1 MNDITL
7 VQNNSALVSAS
18 SDITVK
24 IWRPHSEDSQNAT
37 TIGLH
42 SDYVKCLASPSSQAD
57 WIASG
62 GLDRKIRLWDLNGN
76 GEKLSID
83 VGEDENS
90 TKGSVYALSVRGS
103 TMASGGPESIVRLW
117 DPRTGKR
124 VTKLV
129 GHTDNVR
136 NILIN
141 QEGDM
146 VMTASSDRTVK
157 VWSITA
163 GRCLY
168 TLSMHNH
175 SVWCLY
181 SSHPQL
187 SVFYSADRSGLVAK
201 TDTRASADL
210 DQGLSIALA
219 QEHEGISKL
228 VAAGDY
234 FWTAT
239 SSSSI
244 NRWKDIDTQAP
255 FHIPDSLKKSDEASI
270 SDFKLPSPVQMEHTK
285 SERTLPQ
292 RSIPVNCVLRLS
304 NASSL
309 PHSRQH
315 ADSVTLSPGA
325 GLRKQSEE
333 ILDSELGVVVP
344 IQTGPEETIE
354 GQNGLIKHI
363 MLNDRK
369 RVLTMDTAGEV
380 VMWDLL
386 KVDMIYQPCK
396 PRFVLTI
403 TQCVPIQSFGKRHLE
418 DVVPEVNTLESVAN
432 WCAVDTR
439 TGTLAVVLEENY
451 CFDAEMYAD
460 ELVDEDQS
468 VFREDQRSTSILTF
482 TGSSYCP
489 SRFYSSKF

>member
-1 MNDITL
+1 MNASDQGKSYSGGRDGVICAWDLNLDLQHSSSSTQDTSVRSNPKSKVPTSKFRRQIQAHTHWVNDITL
-7 VQNNSALVSAS
+7 VHNNSALVSAS

-24 IWRPHSEDSQNAT
+24 IWRPHSTESQSAT

-42 SDYVKCLASPSSQAD
+42 SDYAKCLASPSTQAN

-62 GLDRKIRLWDLNGN
+62 GLDRKIRLWDLNGK
-76 GEKLSID
+76 GEKLHID
-83 VGEDENS
+83 VGDEENS
-90 TKGSVYALSVRGS
+90 AKGSIYALRARDSI
-103 TMASGGPESIVRLW
+103 MASGGPESIVRLW

-124 VTKLV
+124 ITKLV

-136 NILIN
+136 DILLN
-141 QEGDM
+141 QEGDT
-146 VMTASSDRTVK
+146 VMTASSDQTVK

-181 SSHPQL
+181 SNHPQL
-187 SVFYSADRSGLVAK
+187 SIFYSADRSGLVAK
-201 TDTRASADL
+201 TDTRASAEL
-210 DQGLSIALA
+210 DQGLSLTVA
-219 QEHEGISKL
+219 QEHEGIGKL

-244 NRWKDIDTQAP
+244 NRWKDVDTQAQ
-255 FHIPDSLKKSDEASI
+255 FHIPDSLQRHHEASI
-270 SDFKLPSPVQMEHTK
+270 SNIKFPSPVRAEHTAPEQTPPK
-285 SERTLPQ
+285 K
-292 RSIPVNCVLRLS
+292 SIPVNCVLRLS
-304 NASSL
+304 NASAVAQGK
-309 PHSRQH
+309 QH
-315 ADSVTLSPGA
+315 TDSVALSPGA

-333 ILDSELGVVVP
+333 ILDSNLGVIVP
-344 IQTGPEETIE
+344 IQAGPEETIE

-386 KVDMIYQPCK
+386 KVVKKQ
-396 PRFVLTI
+396 
-403 TQCVPIQSFGKRHLE
+403 E
-418 DVVPEVNTLESVAN
+418 
-432 WCAVDTR
+432 
-439 TGTLAVVLEENY
+439 
-451 CFDAEMYAD
+451 
-460 ELVDEDQS
+460 
-468 VFREDQRSTSILTF
+468 
-482 TGSSYCP
+482 
-489 SRFYSSKF
+489 